1 MRSIQEELG
10 IDADGKSSDYIKF
23 LNKINEFNFQGEI
36 KETLESELDKFKL
49 LEPNSPEYMVSR
61 SFLELVTQLP
71 WNDNSEENYDI
82 NSAKKILEKDHFG
95 LEDVKKRIIEFLSVR
110 KLKRDSKGSI
120 LILVGPPGVGKTSVG
135 RSIANAMN
143 KPFYRFSV
151 GGLRDEAE
159 TSDEAG
165 KCYS

>member
-1 MRSIQEELG
+1 M
-10 IDADGKSSDYIKF
+10 
-23 LNKINEFNFQGEI
+23 
-36 KETLESELDKFKL
+36 
-49 LEPNSPEYMVSR
+49 
-61 SFLELVTQLP
+61 TQLP

-159 TSDEAG
+159 IKGHRRTYIGSMCG
-165 KCYS
+165 KIIQGLKLTHSKSPVFLRLSAAQPQIRSL